1 MSYLLGGTS
10 YKLLVGQTSC
20 ISTIKLVVFGETC
33 GLEKCTCRQTGR
45 TIWRNWSY
53 LEKLVVVGETGHI

>member
-10 YKLLVGQTSC
+10 YNLLVGQTSC

-45 TIWRNWSY
+45 TY
-53 LEKLVVVGETGHI
+53 LEKLVVFGETGHI